1 MDKIADASR
10 HAGFAAVIDHGGIVA
25 TPDRRELPS
34 CDAGLLDRTFWK
46 LRRATSRPNLVRIPL
61 ERKGEFREIEISSLF
76 SNPGGGEKGRI
87 ERPRH
92 VDSEF
97 KRGRRVERR
106 ILGGVNFEMDSVSL
120 VRHCREFN
128 ARLLGRRWT
137 ARPPRKREQHDRKN
151 EARGRVPSFDFRA
164 SGMETETGRFQRA
177 RERTRGKARAHDD
190 LRDEKYECLSDF
202 LSSCRLDSTK
212 LIF

>member
-1 MDKIADASR
+1 M
-10 HAGFAAVIDHGGIVA
+10 
-25 TPDRRELPS
+25 
-34 CDAGLLDRTFWK
+34 
-46 LRRATSRPNLVRIPL
+46 LRRGRILSGFRSRL

-92 VDSEF
+92 VASEF

-137 ARPPRKREQHDRKN
+137 IGAEERSEGSR
-151 EARGRVPSFDFRA
+151 SFV
-164 SGMETETGRFQRA
+164 RFS
-177 RERTRGKARAHDD
+177 RERNGDGDGTFSTREGENEREGAGT
-190 LRDEKYECLSDF
+190 YET
-202 LSSCRLDSTK
+202 RSTSV
-212 LIF
+212 

>member
-1 MDKIADASR
+1 M
-10 HAGFAAVIDHGGIVA
+10 
-25 TPDRRELPS
+25 
-34 CDAGLLDRTFWK
+34 
-46 LRRATSRPNLVRIPL
+46 LRRGRILSGFL

-106 ILGGVNFEMDSVSL
+106 ILGRVNFEMDSVSL

-137 ARPPRKREQHDRKN
+137 TRPPRKREQHGGRTK
-151 EARGRVPSFDFRA
+151 RGLLRSNSSERNGDGDGTF
-164 SGMETETGRFQRA
+164 ST
-177 RERTRGKARAHDD
+177 REGETRGKARAHDD
-190 LRDEKYECLSDF
+190 LRDEKYE
-202 LSSCRLDSTK
+202 
-212 LIF
+212 

>member
-137 ARPPRKREQHDRKN
+137 TRPPRKREQHDWGGRTKRGLLRSNSSERNGDGDGTFSTREGEN
-151 EARGRVPSFDFRA
+151 EREGAVTY
-164 SGMETETGRFQRA
+164 ETR
-177 RERTRGKARAHDD
+177 
-190 LRDEKYECLSDF
+190 
-202 LSSCRLDSTK
+202 STSV
-212 LIF
+212 